1 MEKSET
7 ENMQNYKEKQV
18 MKEDDDVPKINYRGW
33 KVMPFIIGKI
43 ILRNE
48 NSLMFL
54 SFSFLLIFFYA
65 ENY

>member
-33 KVMPFIIGKI
+33 KVMPFIIGKVI
-43 ILRNE
+43 
-48 NSLMFL
+48 
-54 SFSFLLIFFYA
+54 
-65 ENY
+65 